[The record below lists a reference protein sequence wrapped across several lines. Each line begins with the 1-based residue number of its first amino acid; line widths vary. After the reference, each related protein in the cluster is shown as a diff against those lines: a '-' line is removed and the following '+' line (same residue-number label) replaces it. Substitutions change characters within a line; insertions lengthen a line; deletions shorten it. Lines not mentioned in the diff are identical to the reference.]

1 MSAHKH
7 YRDRGADHV
16 RNCFVGICPACGER
30 VLWDDPD
37 GPVWTCPRDLSDANP
52 YKDHDAPYSEADMA
66 RDGVYSQCG
75 EDHGDGCV
83 DRMPLHSACY
93 ERGNY

>member
-75 EDHGDGCV
+75 EDHGASCN
-83 DRMPLHSACY
+83 DRLPLHSACY